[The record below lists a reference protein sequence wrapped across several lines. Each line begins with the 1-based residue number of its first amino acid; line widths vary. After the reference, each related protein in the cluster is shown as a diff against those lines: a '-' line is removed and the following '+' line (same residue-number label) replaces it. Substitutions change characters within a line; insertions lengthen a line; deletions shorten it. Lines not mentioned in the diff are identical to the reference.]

1 MLSVRIDPSATSST
15 NAGTLADLVPAR
27 RARDRA
33 SEYNSGTDRRV
44 TNRPSEGSTVT
55 RRTSPS
61 ATASTLPRSVAALTQ
76 AQLDLLLQQV
86 APRQGQWREEDYLWL
101 TDCTSRRIE
110 LTDGH
115 VEVLPMPTDEHQS
128 MVAHLYEVLQGFVRQ
143 RGGKVLFAPLRLR
156 IREGKFREPD
166 LVLVR
171 DAADPR
177 RQSRFWL
184 GADLAIEIVS
194 PDRPER
200 DLVDKRRD
208 YAEAGIPEYWIVDP
222 RTETL
227 AVLALR
233 GAAYVEHGTFP
244 RGARAASAAFDG
256 LTVDVGAVFD
266 AAA

>member
-1 MLSVRIDPSATSST
+1 M
-15 NAGTLADLVPAR
+15 
-27 RARDRA
+27 
-33 SEYNSGTDRRV
+33 
-44 TNRPSEGSTVT
+44 T

-61 ATASTLPRSVAALTQ
+61 ATASTLPPGAAALTQ
-76 AQLDLLLQQV
+76 AELDDLLQQV
-86 APRQGQWREEDYLWL
+86 APRQGRWREEDYLWL

-115 VEVLPMPTDEHQS
+115 VEILPMPTDEHQC
-128 MVAHLYEVLQGFVRQ
+128 MLAHLNEVLRGFVRD

-156 IREGKFREPD
+156 VREGKFREPD
-166 LVLVR
+166 LVLLR

-184 GADLAIEIVS
+184 GADLAVEIVS

-200 DLVDKRRD
+200 DLVDKRSD
-208 YAEAGIPEYWIVDP
+208 YAEARIPEYWIVDP

-227 AVLALR
+227 TVLALR
-233 GAAYVEHGTFP
+233 GAAYVEHGAFP
-244 RGARAASAAFDG
+244 RGARAESATFDG
-256 LTVDVGAVFD
+256 LTVDVGAIFD

>member
-1 MLSVRIDPSATSST
+1 MSAPAGVALVAALLLAGVPDYATAQDPAVEAAREWYTASLTCGSVDF
-15 NAGTLADLVPAR
+15 
-27 RARDRA
+27 RA
-33 SEYNSGTDRRV
+33 
-44 TNRPSEGSTVT
+44 STVT
-55 RRTSPS
+55 DRTTPP
-61 ATASTLPRSVAALTQ
+61 ATVSTLPRGEATALTQ
-76 AQLDLLLQQV
+76 AQLDDLLQQV

-110 LTDGH
+110 ITDGH

-128 MVAHLYEVLQGFVRQ
+128 MVAHLYEVLRDFVRR

-166 LVLVR
+166 LLLVR
-171 DAADPR
+171 DARDPR
-177 RQSRFWL
+177 RRSRFWL
-184 GADLAIEIVS
+184 GADLVVEIVS

-200 DLVDKRRD
+200 DLLDKRRD
-208 YAEAGIPEYWIVDP
+208 YAEARIPEYWIVDP

-227 AVLALR
+227 TVLALR
-233 GAAYVEHGTFP
+233 GAAYVEHGAFP

-266 AAA
+266 AAS